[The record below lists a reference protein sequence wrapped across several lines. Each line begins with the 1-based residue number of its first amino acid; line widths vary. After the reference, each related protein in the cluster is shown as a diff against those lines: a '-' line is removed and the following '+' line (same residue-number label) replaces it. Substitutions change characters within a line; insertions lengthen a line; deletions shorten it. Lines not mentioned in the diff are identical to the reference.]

1 MNVKSSRSALLAAM
15 AVLAVALV
23 ALAAIPAVAEDGD
36 AADVTTISSADLLSK
51 AVGGVLTLDQNYVL
65 SDSLVVTADMT
76 IDLNGFDLSGTG
88 FHVIEVKTGKL
99 AIKDASNE
107 IGSVV
112 QSGKTYAA
120 LMVDIGAEVKI
131 DGGYFHNTDVGAYY
145 VIKNCGTVTINEAKL
160 KNESNGSSVIANGY
174 FNYEDYNKVAGA
186 NGTSY
191 PANVA
196 PVMMTI
202 NGGEYNGKCY
212 VKNDDYGVMA
222 INGGNFVISEKKG
235 AALMNAGTM
244 TIGSADGK
252 SIPIF
257 TGTPGV
263 VLNFD
268 DPDNRTADPGTVT
281 VNGVKAE
288 SADSLAVISSG
299 YTIGTIVLKDENVWA
314 GKIISAPKE
323 FELNGTVG
331 VGSSQVTFTGVVAGT
346 DGIVVGAGAGSVEIS
361 GSMDASTNQAKI
373 TASSGDVILKDLTI
387 NTGTLTLDKSVSV
400 EGTVTVV
407 KDAKMVIGNGATLTV
422 ASGAVFKNNGTVEV
436 QSSKSIRTVAGAT
449 IDFGKFVD
457 SEGDSVYPDCED
469 GTIIERDGTQYTIYH
484 AQTTA
489 GKVQFGIAIGDVVY
503 DGSKHSGEFD
513 NLAVT
518 SFDNIF
524 TGVYGAPEGT
534 IYQVKGDLSTAG
546 YENAGSYYLYVSFSM
561 NNGETAVTVK
571 AMDLPLEVKKADLDI
586 KVTIEGWHYGEFDAE
601 KNSPNA
607 GFAFGKEA
615 IENPYSSVKYTV
627 DGKDFATVA
636 ADLKAGDYTLVATFQ
651 GADNFADETVE
662 VKFTVEKQAMK
673 LEVFNVDDS
682 INFWGTKASR
692 YHDVD
697 YKTVLDGK
705 TILVSGTVYWIE
717 NVNEGASEIIFGD
730 DKSKGYYA
738 VIGIRNLNEF
748 PIEIKYGLTED
759 KVAKLTAF
767 SGNDNWL
774 AVLVSLGTDLTAETD
789 FEFEITPINDSYADE
804 TWGVQYDLKRPSQA
818 GYADNAKK
826 AAEDFTAAGGKHSND
841 VSDKTVWM
849 VWSQFGLSKD
859 KVYGE
864 LYKNGEL
871 VYREQ
876 VKSDDGVRG
885 WYFSFA
891 ENQPSYSKE
900 TTGVTMPLDS
910 SFVGKYP
917 GVYTLK
923 IVCNDKPVAENEVSV
938 NGAYTA
944 GYGFEFDSAAAI
956 DGIKKAFAANGG
968 KFVKDDVIA
977 KTIWMAY
984 YQNGF
989 TKSKEIVGNL
999 YFSEAEEF
1007 AKDAKPVFTEAMLKD
1022 DGLRCWYMSFDDQLK
1037 TAGVELQKGYY
1048 RIDIVADGVVI
1059 ATATCQIN
1067 SIDSKVDFVTPTDE
1081 ELSAFGI
1088 TADDIQRD
1096 VVFKNDEIRDGT
1108 CTVTVS
1114 GKLIFSNGLAKWNT
1128 DAAGPAGYYL
1138 AFTAKADVDWAV
1150 AKLET
1155 VAKDYVQSGQMF
1167 VVYIG
1172 KDLEEL
1178 TEFTVKVDFDDNG
1191 TFYNEVAYAFDVS
1204 GLKLATFD
1212 VVLMDEMY
1220 GTDGVVFA
1228 QVSIGGGFILPNGP
1242 DASKDFVGWSIM
1254 IDGKETVYSA
1264 GAYVKVVDSL
1274 IGDDGRIVFTAIY
1287 LGSQQRDSYEVSA
1300 TVSEDGKTLTV
1311 TTTSKQVEN
1320 YRNLSAN
1327 HYYIITMTDASGKTV
1342 MDRLI
1347 ASPTI
1352 LNGKNVYEETFNVAL
1367 DATFGTGCV
1376 VIVEF
1381 KTDYAMGK
1389 LQISEP
1395 AVIEKLLKSESG
1407 FKTDAKEA
1415 CDAINKALKD
1425 QGRTDGIDQKDVD
1438 SNTAYTVFTTTEDLN
1453 GKELTAYVYS
1463 GDEIVYAEK
1472 MTFAAAG
1479 AHAFY
1484 YSFNDSAP
1492 SHSQGSGIVV
1502 PMKAGTTASGNY
1514 DVIIIDSDGNT
1525 IVKSTFTA

>member
-1 MNVKSSRSALLAAM
+1 MSMNAKSSRSALLAAM
-15 AVLAVALV
+15 AVLAVAFV
-23 ALAAIPAVAEDGD
+23 ALAAIPAAD
-36 AADVTTISSADLLSK
+36 AAGEEGAGAMETTNVAKIGETEYATVAAAINAATAEQTIVLLKDVTESITIVKDKNVVLDLAGFKLTNEADKDTITVDLGGTLTIKDSSSK
-51 AVGGVLTLDQNYVL
+51 AT
-65 SDSLVVTADMT
+65 
-76 IDLNGFDLSGTG
+76 GTVDNVS
-88 FHVIEVKTGKL
+88 HGK
-99 AIKDASNE
+99 
-107 IGSVV
+107 
-112 QSGKTYAA
+112 AA
-120 LMVDIGAEVKI
+120 V
-131 DGGYFHNTDVGAYY
+131 YN
-145 VIKNCGTVTINEAKL
+145 NGTVTLEAGKFTRSL
-160 KNESNGSSVIANGY
+160 ETGESSTVSGKNSYYNILNHGIMTIGDGVTVEQTGHFSSLIANGY
-174 FNYEDYNKVAGA
+174 YSYLDTNARNGYV
-186 NGTSY
+186 NGTNAAKPSL
-191 PANVA
+191 
-196 PVMMTI
+196 I
-202 NGGEYNGKCY
+202 
-212 VKNDDYGVMA
+212 
-222 INGGNFVISEKKG
+222 INGGNF
-235 AALMNAGTM
+235 
-244 TIGSADGK
+244 
-252 SIPIF
+252 
-257 TGTPGV
+257 
-263 VLNFD
+263 
-268 DPDNRTADPGTVT
+268 
-281 VNGVKAE
+281 
-288 SADSLAVISSG
+288 SG
-299 YTIGTIVLKDENVWA
+299 G
-314 GKIISAPKE
+314 
-323 FELNGTVG
+323 
-331 VGSSQVTFTGVVAGT
+331 
-346 DGIVVGAGAGSVEIS
+346 
-361 GSMDASTNQAKI
+361 
-373 TASSGDVILKDLTI
+373 I
-387 NTGTLTLDKSVSV
+387 NT
-400 EGTVTVV
+400 V
-407 KDAKMVIGNGATLTV
+407 KNDDGATLTISGGV
-422 ASGAVFKNNGTVEV
+422 FTNTTQASVMNNNIATITGGFFESSQYAVINKHYSGDNNAGDLTVTGGEFSGAVADIYAEKGDEVGGKITLSNANVTMWINGAQTELDVEENSLIEFVKTSTIGNSTITNSSVIVSSGAKLVIPENVTLNALKSGAIGISSGATFENKGTVKV
-436 QSSKSIRTVAGAT
+436 PSANSIKAQSSNIVMGNVMTDDNEKLTQPYYV
-449 IDFGKFVD
+449 
-457 SEGDSVYPDCED
+457 D
-469 GTIIERDGTQYTIYH
+469 GTVVIKAGTQYTIYH

-489 GKVQFGIAIGDVVY
+489 GEVQFGIAIGDVVY

-615 IENPYSSVKYTV
+615 IENPYSSVNYTV
-627 DGKDFATVA
+627 DGKDFATFA
-636 ADLKAGDYTLVATFQ
+636 ADLKAGDYILVATFQ

-673 LEVFNVDDS
+673 LEVAEVDDTVD
-682 INFWGTKASR
+682 FWGTKASR

-705 TILVSGTVYWIE
+705 TIMVSGTVYWIS
-717 NVNEGASEIIFGD
+717 NVNDGATTTIFGAGED
-730 DKSKGYYA
+730 SGYYA
-738 VIGIRNLNEF
+738 VIGIRNLNDFEVT
-748 PIEIKYGLTED
+748 IKFGSEPNTKIQVLD
-759 KVAKLTAF
+759 AA
-767 SGNDNWL
+767 GGDADAL
-774 AVLVSLGTDLTAETD
+774 ALLVYLGTDLTQNTD
-789 FEFEITPINDSYADE
+789 FKFEIAPSNDSYADE

-818 GYADNAKK
+818 GYADDAKK
-826 AAEDFTAAGGKHSND
+826 AAEDFTAAGGQHSDD

-891 ENQPSYSKE
+891 ENQPSYSKG
-900 TTGVTMPLDS
+900 TAGVTTPLDS
-910 SFVGKYP
+910 SFVEKYP

-923 IVCNDKPVAENEVSV
+923 IVCNDKTVAENEVSV
-938 NGAYTA
+938 NGAYA
-944 GYGFEFDSAAAI
+944 AESGFGFDSAAAI

-968 KFVKDDVIA
+968 EFVKDDVIA

-989 TKSKEIVGNL
+989 TESKEIVGNL
-999 YFSEAEEF
+999 YFSATGEF
-1007 AKDAKPVFTEAMLKD
+1007 AKDAKPVFTETMLKD

-1048 RIDIVADGVVI
+1048 RIDIVADDVVI
-1059 ATATCQIN
+1059 ATDFCQID

-1096 VVFKNDEIRDGT
+1096 VVFKNDEIKDGS

-1155 VAKDYVQSGQMF
+1155 DAKDYVQSGQMF